1 MRLINADSLV
11 ERYGDWYTEE
21 GPEEGFIGTV
31 KDLVDLMP
39 SIDSDKKFGR
49 WISRWE
55 DGQNYYECDQCGHET
70 GLCNDYNYCPSCGAR
85 MDDGIRWI

>member
-1 MRLINADSLV
+1 MRLIDADLLV
-11 ERYGDWYTEE
+11 EKYGDWYTEE

-39 SIDSDKKFGR
+39 TIESDKKFGR
-49 WISRWE
+49 WKSMWE

>member
-1 MRLINADSLV
+1 MSDLIDRIL
-11 ERYGDWYTEE
+11 
-21 GPEEGFIGTV
+21 IGN
-31 KDLVDLMP
+31 LVDSNGNVHYEDILKLP
-39 SIDSDKKFGR
+39 TIESDKKFGR

-85 MDDGIRWI
+85 MDNGIRWI